1 MDVRAAV
8 DVVSDAGDVARLLP
22 AEIGDQVGNVG
33 DVAAA
38 ADRDLGNQLCLTLA
52 RQCPAGDIGFDEAWG
67 RQR

>member
-38 ADRDLGNQLCLTLA
+38 ANRDLGNQLCLTLA
-52 RQCPAGDIGFDEAWG
+52 RQCPAGDIGFDEA
-67 RQR
+67 